1 MKRNRVKILGAAV
14 MMTAVLVTGCGVSG
28 AGTVQNNTSGSST
41 DIGQEEAKK
50 IALEDAGVQ
59 ESDTTRMKISQDQ
72 DDGSL
77 QYDVQ
82 FTVAEKE
89 YDYEINGTNG
99 TILSADVETTGGNA
113 VQSQA
118 GSNGDTAQNQ
128 TNSGNTA
135 NTANE
140 SGTSGANVAVSE
152 ADAKAAALERV
163 SGATEADIRM
173 ELELDDGYYVYE
185 GDIIYQQKE
194 YEFEIDARTGKFLKW
209 SEERY

>member
-118 GSNGDTAQNQ
+118 GSNGQRDVHKHPELSSI
-128 TNSGNTA
+128 NSEN
-135 NTANE
+135 
-140 SGTSGANVAVSE
+140 SHILLFFKSLS
-152 ADAKAAALERV
+152 RQ
-163 SGATEADIRM
+163 
-173 ELELDDGYYVYE
+173 YVIE
-185 GDIIYQQKE
+185 DSLI
-194 YEFEIDARTGKFLKW
+194 
-209 SEERY
+209 

>member
-41 DIGQEEAKK
+41 
-50 IALEDAGVQ
+50 DAGVQ

-135 NTANE
+135 NA

-163 SGATEADIRM
+163 SGATEADICM

-194 YEFEIDARTGKFLKW
+194 YEFEIDAQTGKFLKW

>member
-14 MMTAVLVTGCGVSG
+14 MMTAVFVTGCGVSG

-82 FTVAEKE
+82 CTHGTDHSSTSASHLPEEEHMVLPVSSKE
-89 YDYEINGTNG
+89 YSVRFHTGLQIPPG
-99 TILSADVETTGGNA
+99 LS
-113 VQSQA
+113 
-118 GSNGDTAQNQ
+118 
-128 TNSGNTA
+128 
-135 NTANE
+135 
-140 SGTSGANVAVSE
+140 
-152 ADAKAAALERV
+152 
-163 SGATEADIRM
+163 
-173 ELELDDGYYVYE
+173 
-185 GDIIYQQKE
+185 
-194 YEFEIDARTGKFLKW
+194 
-209 SEERY
+209 